1 MHRRLFVWFGIAI
14 VAAAATV
21 AVASHALTNGGSRGW
36 NAERTR
42 ITNFVGHRF
51 AHAWNDA
58 TERADLTRSISGDL
72 DLDLRVEDASGRRLE
87 DTGFPARCRW
97 QWTAPVV
104 QNGVSIGRVLACADR
119 HRPGPRPGMLVLAL
133 LAACSVLWA
142 IAGGVA
148 RRIAWPLR
156 QLTLVTREI
165 GEGNLSSRAG
175 LCNWKRHDEIGELG
189 LAINEMAERIERQLR
204 DQRELLATVS
214 HELRT
219 PLTRVRLLLE
229 LAEASG
235 ADPKIA
241 REIDGEVMEM
251 DKLVGE
257 LLAGARVDFHAL
269 APRLLDA
276 GDVARRAVERS
287 TLTDAQVVVADD
299 AGELMADPTLLG
311 RALVALLDNAKK
323 YGAPPVTVRVR
334 AQDADRGVL
343 FEVED
348 RGQGFAPGDEERLMT
363 AFTRGRDTAPDDVR
377 GIGLGLSLVRKIAEA
392 HGGRAFAKN
401 VDGGGACV
409 AIELPREP
417 RARRPA

>member
-1 MHRRLFVWFGIAI
+1 
-14 VAAAATV
+14 
-21 AVASHALTNGGSRGW
+21 
-36 NAERTR
+36 
-42 ITNFVGHRF
+42 
-51 AHAWNDA
+51 
-58 TERADLTRSISGDL
+58 
-72 DLDLRVEDASGRRLE
+72 
-87 DTGFPARCRW
+87 
-97 QWTAPVV
+97 
-104 QNGVSIGRVLACADR
+104 
-119 HRPGPRPGMLVLAL
+119 MLVLAL